1 MTREER
7 QQLNLFTNLR
17 DYLSLELFQP
27 SFTKENNIKFVV
39 HFVKM
44 MNEIY
49 GDDKQYAR
57 QLTDELMKPGNILMD
72 NMKKARILINQRN

>member
-1 MTREER
+1 
-7 QQLNLFTNLR
+7 
-17 DYLSLELFQP
+17 LSLELFQP
-27 SFTKENNIKFVV
+27 AFTKENNIKFVV
-39 HFVKM
+39 PFVKM

-57 QLTDELMKPGNILMD
+57 QLADELMKPGNILMD